1 MDCVFLTPAYAT
13 WVFAVMF
20 AEDRNNAGTMYSCMP
35 RLHASYVK
43 CAFPKK
49 AVRVVPALS
58 LRKRASCSTA
68 NQMGDAANAHQRN
81 IYNKKIPTLEYV
93 DGQVR

>member
-1 MDCVFLTPAYAT
+1 MQVTQ
-13 WVFAVMF
+13 M
-20 AEDRNNAGTMYSCMP
+20 R
-35 RLHASYVK
+35 
-43 CAFPKK
+43 FPKK
-49 AVRVVPALS
+49 PVQERQAI
-58 LRKRASCSTA
+58 RKCATSSTA

>member
-1 MDCVFLTPAYAT
+1 MPVFVYA
-13 WVFAVMF
+13 AL
-20 AEDRNNAGTMYSCMP
+20 ACKN
-35 RLHASYVK
+35 
-43 CAFPKK
+43 
-49 AVRVVPALS
+49 ALS
-58 LRKRASCSTA
+58 PKSPFGSCLTRRKRASCSTA

>member
-1 MDCVFLTPAYAT
+1 MPVQCIRVCRVCMQVT
-13 WVFAVMF
+13 
-20 AEDRNNAGTMYSCMP
+20 ENALSLKSPFGSC
-35 RLHASYVK
+35 L
-43 CAFPKK
+43 
-49 AVRVVPALS
+49 ALS

>member
-1 MDCVFLTPAYAT
+1 MQ
-13 WVFAVMF
+13 
-20 AEDRNNAGTMYSCMP
+20 
-35 RLHASYVK
+35 SYVK

-49 AVRVVPALS
+49 PVRVVPDSQKACDLLNS
-58 LRKRASCSTA
+58 